1 MLLNSQIEEMRK
13 AAAMYRMLGRYELS
27 NVLLEAVESI
37 TELSVHLQCAND
49 ENAKLKELVREL
61 WEYIYIG
68 TAQDEQSLHDRTREL
83 GIEIAK
89 SWETEDWQLV

>member
-27 NVLLEAVESI
+27 NVLL
-37 TELSVHLQCAND
+37 
-49 ENAKLKELVREL
+49 ELVREL